1 MSKHKHYE
9 MIVAKAENMDLVR
22 LFFNGMSKKW
32 EIPEN
37 QDLMFCESV
46 DYFLCA
52 EHNAKATLHLLN
64 GGKVQFMHNN
74 NGAWLDSVKN
84 SDDMQWSPNLDLMSE
99 DYKFRIKPRKEKR
112 WVVCSPVDGDVC
124 DQLFTSKPDINAF
137 GESCQVVEIEV
148 EV

>member
-1 MSKHKHYE
+1 MANSNHIMQTAANASTATTAVTGTATASMSFASWVSSNS
-9 MIVAKAENMDLVR
+9 ILIGVICTVLSLIAALV
-22 LFFNGMSKKW
+22 
-32 EIPEN
+32 
-37 QDLMFCESV
+37 
-46 DYFLCA
+46 
-52 EHNAKATLHLLN
+52 
-64 GGKVQFMHNN
+64 
-74 NGAWLDSVKN
+74 SVKN